1 LIVWNTDHR
10 HRSSVVLPVEGCEFG
25 YIEGA
30 AVYVGII
37 GIIEPETNVEAIGRR
52 QTGIRI

>member
-1 LIVWNTDHR
+1 
-10 HRSSVVLPVEGCEFG
+10 VVLPVEGCEFG

-30 AVYVGII
+30 AVHVGII
-37 GIIEPETNVEAIGRR
+37 GIIESETNVEAIGRR

>member
-1 LIVWNTDHR
+1 LYGTLIIATG
-10 HRSSVVLPVEGCEFG
+10 PFG

-30 AVYVGII
+30 AVHVGII
-37 GIIEPETNVEAIGRR
+37 GIIELETNVEAIGRR